1 MNFDGLLDLTNKE
14 NKYDFHINVENA
26 DLNQLNLVKD
36 SVSIFKGDV
45 IVQVSGNSIE
55 NLQGNVDIKETSYQ
69 NNKDTYN
76 FDDFNIRSSF
86 DEDRFAPLMS
96 PDIEGEIVGSFSLL
110 NWEFS

>member
-1 MNFDGLLDLTNKE
+1 
-14 NKYDFHINVENA
+14 
-26 DLNQLNLVKD
+26 LNLVKD

-55 NLQGNVDIKETSYQ
+55 NLQGNDIKETSYQ

-86 DEDRFAPLMS
+86 DEDRFAPMS
-96 PDIEGEIVGSFSLL
+96 TLLILLGNVESFSLL
-110 NWEFS
+110 NWNLVKNSLGSLYTNFKANKVSKGQF

>member
-1 MNFDGLLDLTNKE
+1 MI
-14 NKYDFHINVENA
+14 INVEN

-36 SVSIFKGDV
+36 SVSILREMLLCRFQEIPLK
-45 IVQVSGNSIE
+45 IY
-55 NLQGNVDIKETSYQ
+55 KETFTSKTSYQ

-86 DEDRFAPLMS
+86 DEDRVRTINVNS
-96 PDIEGEIVGSFSLL
+96 PDIIEGEIVGKFQL

>member
-26 DLNQLNLVKD
+26 DLNQLNLVND
-36 SVSIFKGDV
+36 SVSIFRDV

-55 NLQGNVDIKETSYQ
+55 NLQGNVYIRNPYQ

-86 DEDRFAPLMS
+86 DE
-96 PDIEGEIVGSFSLL
+96 EGSHH
-110 NWEFS
+110 

>member
-26 DLNQLNLVKD
+26 DLNQLNLVK
-36 SVSIFKGDV
+36 IPFLFLRDV

-86 DEDRFAPLMS
+86 DEDRVRLMS
-96 PDIEGEIVGSFSLL
+96 TLL
-110 NWEFS
+110 ILLKEKS